1 MTLEQQLSE
10 LRVEQHTNRAWIVDL
25 VDRVTELER
34 QMAAIPDAV
43 EKIMTEHDAP
53 LMAKVD
59 QLVLESGP

>member
-10 LRVEQHTNRAWIVDL
+10 LRVEHHTSRAWIVDL

-34 QMAAIPDAV
+34 QMKAIPDSV
-43 EKIMTEHDAP
+43 EKIMTEHDQP

-59 QLVLESGP
+59 QLLEQRP

>member
-10 LRVEQHTNRAWIVDL
+10 LRVEMHTNKAWIVDL

-34 QMAAIPDAV
+34 QMAAVPDSV

-53 LMAKVD
+53 LMAAIH
-59 QLVLESGP
+59 QLEGEST